1 MQAASVPKSA
11 LAGTLVGGMFASFD
25 ATLAY
30 MWPEYGLEPYESVF
44 DALLS
49 TQTTAL
55 TLHVGLPVL
64 GGLLF
69 VLATRIYNRY
79 IRI

>member
-1 MQAASVPKSA
+1 MQTASVPKSA
-11 LAGTLVGGMFASFD
+11 VAGTLIGGMFASFD

-30 MWPEYGLEPYESVF
+30 MWPDYGSEPYESVF

-49 TQTTAL
+49 TETAAL
-55 TLHVGLPVL
+55 TLHAGLPVL
-64 GGLLF
+64 GGLVF
-69 VLATRIYNRY
+69 VLAARIYNRY